1 MIEVLGYVAS
11 AVVILSLTMTSIV
24 RLRIVG
30 LVGSLLF
37 AAYGVLV
44 GALPVVATNAVIFGL
59 HVFFLW
65 RAFNVEEFFT
75 LLEVRPESRYLGQFL
90 EYYRSDISRFQPHF
104 AFTPTEDHVTLFV
117 LRDMVPAGL
126 FIGLPTG
133 GGSLDVQ
140 LDYVIPRFRDLK
152 VADFLFRSNR
162 RVFAAHGIARL
173 SARADT
179 DAHRKYLERIGFA
192 PNPDGVLEMA
202 LA

>member
-1 MIEVLGYVAS
+1 MIELLGYTAS
-11 AVVILSLTMTSIV
+11 AVIILSLTMTSIV

-30 LVGSLLF
+30 LAGAALF
-37 AAYGVLV
+37 ATYGALV
-44 GALPVVATNAVIFGL
+44 GALPVVATNAVIFAL

-65 RAFNVEEFFT
+65 REFNVEEFFT

-90 EYYRSDISRFQPHF
+90 SFYRDDISRFQPHF
-104 AFTPTEDHVTLFV
+104 AFAPTNDHVALFV

-126 FIGLPTG
+126 LIGLPTG
-133 GGSLDVQ
+133 GDALDVQ

-162 RVFAAHGIARL
+162 KVFAAHGISRL

-192 PNPDGVLEMA
+192 PNPDGLLEMA
-202 LA
+202 LP